1 MVHFVV
7 VGLIIK
13 LYLFNLNIKLM
24 FNDWTDNNDN
34 YISACGIVCILVCKW
49 YLFID
54 QTNVITIVNNKT
66 WT

>member
-1 MVHFVV
+1 
-7 VGLIIK
+7 
-13 LYLFNLNIKLM
+13 M

-34 YISACGIVCILVCKW
+34 YILSACGIVCILVCKW

-54 QTNVITIVNNKT
+54 RTNVITIVNNRT